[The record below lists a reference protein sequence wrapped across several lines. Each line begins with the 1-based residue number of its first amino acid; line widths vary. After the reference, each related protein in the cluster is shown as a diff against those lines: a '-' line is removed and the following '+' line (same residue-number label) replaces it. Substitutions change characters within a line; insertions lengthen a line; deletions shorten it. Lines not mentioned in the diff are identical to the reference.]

1 MISTKSDIGKITE
14 SMCDC
19 VLPGKKFTSDK
30 SNGDVT
36 ISGSGEDGESTS
48 DCVWS
53 DSDFTQ
59 DERDGDV
66 LCRKLLESTH

>member
-1 MISTKSDIGKITE
+1 MVT
-14 SMCDC
+14 
-19 VLPGKKFTSDK
+19 
-30 SNGDVT
+30 DVT

>member
-1 MISTKSDIGKITE
+1 
-14 SMCDC
+14 
-19 VLPGKKFTSDK
+19 LPGKKFTSDN

-36 ISGSGEDGESTS
+36 ISGSGENGKSTS

-66 LCRKLLESTH
+66 LNTAYIYKKKNKKKYNQFSKKNV